1 MPDQGA
7 AATRASAT
15 TASSLAAL
23 LVFTAGAVAFDQ
35 SKYPDW
41 GGQWKRPRGVATQ
54 WDQTKPSGLAQ
65 QAPLTP
71 EFQAKLEASI
81 KDQATGGQGGD
92 THVSCLTNGMP
103 RIMTATFPI
112 AFVITPAVT
121 YIHFEAFM
129 PRRIYTDDREFPK
142 DEEPSYQGYSIGK
155 WFDTDGDGRYDTLEV
170 ETRNFKGPR
179 TYENSGLPL
188 HPDNESVIRE
198 RLALDRDNP
207 DLMHNEITS
216 IDHALTRPW
225 TITKT
230 YRRDRNELWQ
240 DYNCGEANNHV
251 VIGKENY
258 FLSGDGLLMPAK
270 KDQAPPDLRYFKQ
283 TRK

>member
-1 MPDQGA
+1 MHRSGSA
-7 AATRASAT
+7 RKRACATI
-15 TASSLAAL
+15 ASSLAML
-23 LVFTAGAVAFDQ
+23 LMLVAGAVAFDE

-41 GGQWKRPRGVATQ
+41 AGQWKRPRSIGTQ

-71 EFQAKLEASI
+71 EFQAILEASI
-81 KDQATGGQGGD
+81 KDQATGGQGAD
-92 THVSCLTNGMP
+92 THVSCLTNGVP

-129 PRRIYTDDREFPK
+129 PRRIYTDGRAFPK
-142 DEEPSYQGYSIGK
+142 DEEPSYQGYSVGT
-155 WFDTDGDGRYDTLEV
+155 WLDTDGDGRYDTLEV

-188 HPDNESVIRE
+188 HPDNESIIRE
-198 RLALDRDNP
+198 RIYLDKTNP
-207 DLMHNEITS
+207 DLLHNEITS

-258 FLSGDGLLMPAK
+258 FLSGDGLLMPTK
-270 KDQAPPDLRYFKQ
+270 KDQLPPDLRYFKQ